1 MTWQA
6 LSVRS
11 YLGDEKE
18 KLGDIEG
25 DDLTTDVRKLFEYY
39 RRTMDPRWS
48 RYWPSHCRL
57 RRAVKQAGTHG

>member
-1 MTWQA
+1 M
-6 LSVRS
+6 RS